1 MVSLF
6 QAFDLTN
13 EDDIKRFILLYKTI
27 HKKVKNQTVK
37 NIVKARLGDDEDAAE
52 LFKRMVEEY
61 NSSLLP
67 IDDDSEEEETED

>member
-1 MVSLF
+1 M
-6 QAFDLTN
+6 
-13 EDDIKRFILLYKTI
+13 
-27 HKKVKNQTVK
+27 KNQTVK
-37 NIVKARLGDDEDAAE
+37 NIVKARFGDDEDAAE